1 MSAEIDAFSRDL
13 MLGINR
19 SEAYANMA
27 ANTTNQKEAI
37 HNLRL
42 AIKELHYILESIGFQ
57 FRRMDNPN
65 PPMPTHHP
73 R

>member
-1 MSAEIDAFSRDL
+1 MSAEIDVFSRDL
-13 MLGINR
+13 MLSINR

-27 ANTTNQKEAI
+27 ANATNQKEAI

-42 AIKELHYILESIGFQ
+42 AIKELHYTLENIGLQ

-65 PPMPTHHP
+65 PPPTHHP

>member
-27 ANTTNQKEAI
+27 ANTANQKEAI

-42 AIKELHYILESIGFQ
+42 AIKELHHILENIGFQ
-57 FRRMDNPN
+57 GRRMDNPN
-65 PPMPTHHP
+65 PPTPTHHP